1 MDREYLRLKELFLK
15 ANKNFL
21 QKDRKLL
28 MDKVSE
34 RTLCGALMLKLHE
47 VLKETEYGNYYV
59 DVEYNRNK
67 GEVKTIYNG
76 RAEVIKVNCDLI
88 VHSRGENILQDNLIA
103 IEMKKNE
110 QPFLEKEDDRI
121 RLSCLTKDSFDDNVW
136 SYDGK
141 IFPKHVCR
149 YKIGIF
155 YEINL
160 NRMSLKLEYYYQ
172 GNKIDEEGINFKS
185 IKEENEFVSEDE
197 KGYYNKKRLIEF
209 LKNQE
214 KESIEITYAQMEELL
229 GRKLPKSAYEYQ
241 PYLSNTYS
249 QPIPPIWLNLGYK
262 QVKLVLGKYLILEK
276 LK

>member
-21 QKDRKLL
+21 EKDRKLL
-28 MDKVSE
+28 IDKVSE
-34 RTLCGALMLKLHE
+34 RTLCGALMFKLYE
-47 VLKETEYGNYYV
+47 VLKETEYSNYYV
-59 DVEYNRNK
+59 DVEYNRNE

-88 VHSRGENILQDNLIA
+88 VHSRGENTMQDNLIA

-110 QPFLEKEDDRI
+110 QPFFEKEDDRI
-121 RLSCLTKDSFDDNVW
+121 RLSCLTKDSFDDNIW

-141 IFPKHVCR
+141 TLPKHVCR

-155 YEINL
+155 YEVNL

-172 GNKIDEEGINFKS
+172 GNKINEDRINFKS

-241 PYLSNTYS
+241 AYLSNTYS
-249 QPIPPIWLNLGYK
+249 QPIPPIWLDLGYK
-262 QVKLVLGKYLILEK
+262 QVKLVLGEYLILEK

>member
-15 ANKNFL
+15 ANKKFL
-21 QKDRKLL
+21 EKDRKLL
-28 MDKVSE
+28 IDKVSE
-34 RTLCGALMLKLHE
+34 RTLCGALMLKLYE
-47 VLKETEYGNYYV
+47 VLKETEYSNYYV
-59 DVEYNRNK
+59 DVEYNRNE

-88 VHSRGENILQDNLIA
+88 VHSRGENTMQDNLIA

-110 QPFLEKEDDRI
+110 QPFFEKEDDRI
-121 RLSCLTKDSFDDNVW
+121 RLSCLTKDSFDDNIW

-141 IFPKHVCR
+141 TLPKHVCR

-155 YEINL
+155 YEVNL
-160 NRMSLKLEYYYQ
+160 KRMSLKLEYYYQ
-172 GNKIDEEGINFKS
+172 GNKIDEDRINFKS

-276 LK
+276 IK